1 MRLPHPLPALCPLL
15 LSLAA
20 AASPSA
26 KSTAPKPGVALLV
39 NESSSHISI
48 DAVDGEHRGIKPHG
62 LYELAP
68 GLHTL
73 RVRYFRQQGRV
84 TWTSNDYVDYAFK
97 AEPGTVLNVLSNEG
111 RSSTSAGTW
120 RVSVVDVATGR
131 DIRSRPVDPPVDP
144 EVLAAKQE
152 QDIRDLKEKAGQGD
166 AQAQYDLG
174 LIHEGGQG
182 VDRNPAEAVS
192 WYRKAAVQGHQ
203 AAQYL
208 LGMAYAAGT
217 GVVEDRAEAF
227 VWLSLAATDDDPSA
241 AYFRDENQAL
251 LSPEL
256 LEAAKL
262 RLRQRE
268 KEVPAHL
275 PLP

>member
-1 MRLPHPLPALCPLL
+1 MRLPCPLPALCPLL

-20 AASPSA
+20 VAGPSA

-48 DAVDGEHRGIKPHG
+48 DAVDGEHRGVKPSG
-62 LYELAP
+62 LYELSP
-68 GLHTL
+68 GPHTL
-73 RVRYFRQQGRV
+73 RVRYFLQQGRGQ
-84 TWTSNDYVDYAFK
+84 WTSNTYVDYAFV
-97 AEPGTVLNVLSNEG
+97 AEPGTVLNVKCEEG
-111 RSSTSAGTW
+111 RSSTTASTW
-120 RVSVVDVATGR
+120 RMMIVDVATGVDVHSPKGLPPR
-131 DIRSRPVDPPVDP
+131 DPQA
-144 EVLAAKQE
+144 EEAELARNLQELKQ
-152 QDIRDLKEKAGQGD
+152 KAGQGD
-166 AQAQYDLG
+166 AEAQYGLG
-174 LIHEGGQG
+174 LLFEGGQG
-182 VDRNPAEAVS
+182 VDRDPAEAVS

-208 LGMAYAAGT
+208 LGMAYAAGV
-217 GVVEDRAEAF
+217 GVGEDRAEAF
-227 VWLSLAATDDDPSA
+227 IWLSLAAANDDPSA

-268 KEVPAHL
+268 KDVPSHL